1 MKSIKLTI
9 TLFVAAL
16 LAISVKAQD
25 VDKAKVIINK
35 WKIIKA
41 EDNGAEIEPKH
52 GKMILEIK
60 KGNEY
65 SVSAAF
71 EETHS
76 GTWKIDGDNLI
87 LTDSEVDEVRTL
99 AIKQLD
105 DAHLALQGYD
115 SESEVYHLIPV
126 SGKKMVDLNHKEFLV
141 SKKWTVYKSDKDE
154 NVGMRLEFKP
164 DMTFIMIPYGY
175 KVPVAT
181 GRWKLNDDN
190 TKMLID
196 RREDDG
202 HMELTIEELHK
213 HELVLKFDET
223 GTTNYL
229 HDPKLAKND
238 TKLIAEAHKND
249 KK

>member
-9 TLFVAAL
+9 TLFMTVL
-16 LAISVKAQD
+16 LAFSVQAQD
-25 VDKAKVIINK
+25 LDKAKTIINK

-41 EDNGAEIEPKH
+41 EDKGAEIEPKH

-60 KGNEY
+60 KGNVY
-65 SVSAAF
+65 TVSAAF
-71 EETHS
+71 EETHA
-76 GTWKIDGDNLI
+76 GTWKIDGDNLV
-87 LTDSEVDEVRTL
+87 LTDTESNEIRSV

-105 DAHLALQGYD
+105 EAHLAIQGYD

-141 SKKWTVYKSDKDE
+141 SKKWTVFKSDKTE

-164 DMTFIMIPYGY
+164 DMTFVMIPYGY

-181 GRWKLNDDN
+181 GKWQLNDDN

-196 RREDDG
+196 KREDGG
-202 HMELTIEELHK
+202 HMELSIEELHK

-223 GTTNYL
+223 GTTNFL
-229 HDPKLAKND
+229 HDPKLAKKD
-238 TKLIAEAHKND
+238 AKLIEEAHKND